1 MAKEFIKK
9 LPCDP
14 FLGTYSKE
22 LNTCTQKPA
31 HRRSQK
37 DNSQQPKD
45 ENNPNVHKEMDGKIK
60 CVLSIRNYAVIKVN
74 EALAHG
80 TTEMKLEISE
90 RNQT

>member
-1 MAKEFIKK
+1 
-9 LPCDP
+9 
-14 FLGTYSKE
+14 
-22 LNTCTQKPA
+22 
-31 HRRSQK
+31 
-37 DNSQQPKD
+37 
-45 ENNPNVHKEMDGKIK
+45 MDGKIK